1 LKVREKRSLIEL
13 GHPKLDIKAQ
23 CEALDLSRS
32 SYYYAPIRETEENL
46 RLMKRME
53 EMHLETLAYGY
64 RKVYVELR
72 KEGYDVNE
80 KRIERLWTLLGFRSI
95 LPGPNLS
102 KPGEAREHYPYLL
115 NGLWIDKP
123 YQVFS
128 ADITYIPVKKGFIYL
143 VSITDWFSRS
153 VLSWEVSNTLCVDFC
168 IRALEKALEKGVPV
182 YFNTDQGSQFT
193 STAFIEV
200 LRKHSIK
207 ISMDGVGRC
216 IDNIYQER
224 GWWAL
229 KYEKIYPGC
238 YETVPGVVRAI
249 DEYYPYFNCKRPH
262 QALLYATPYEVLH
275 GIKPQFSKGKYVGFK
290 VKEANR
296 KIR

>member
-1 LKVREKRSLIEL
+1 
-13 GHPKLDIKAQ
+13 
-23 CEALDLSRS
+23 
-32 SYYYAPIRETEENL
+32 
-46 RLMKRME
+46 M
-53 EMHLETLAYGY
+53 
-64 RKVYVELR
+64 
-72 KEGYDVNE
+72 
-80 KRIERLWTLLGFRSI
+80 
-95 LPGPNLS
+95 
-102 KPGEAREHYPYLL
+102 
-115 NGLWIDKP
+115 
-123 YQVFS
+123 
-128 ADITYIPVKKGFIYL
+128 
-143 VSITDWFSRS
+143 
-153 VLSWEVSNTLCVDFC
+153 CVDFC
-168 IRALEKALEKGVPV
+168 IRALEKALEKGIPV

-193 STAFIEV
+193 SATFIEV
-200 LRKHSIK
+200 LKKYSIK

-238 YETVPGVVRAI
+238 YETVPGVMKAI

-296 KIR
+296 KTR